1 MFKHNETIKH
11 LKKME
16 SYVKLELVK
25 QEPVIQE
32 PVIQE
37 PDLNVKVL
45 KLEQTIEML
54 IKRIEVLENNQV
66 AKPAVSLPVVEP
78 VVEPLVEPVVDPVV
92 EPVGIDEIIN
102 HIEHK
107 THVGIHM

>member
-1 MFKHNETIKH
+1 
-11 LKKME
+11 ME
-16 SYVKLELVK
+16 FYVKLEPVK

-32 PVIQE
+32 PVIQD
-37 PDLNVKVL
+37 PDLKVKML

-78 VVEPLVEPVVDPVV
+78 VVEQVV
-92 EPVGIDEIIN
+92 EPVDIDEIIN
-102 HIEHK
+102 HIEHE
-107 THVGIHM
+107 THIDLNHIQNIRSMEMLLHGINM